1 MDIKGTIK
9 KHGYS
14 QVDVANALGIT
25 RGAFNKTVHNENT
38 SINMLRKIAGVI
50 GCSVSEFFE
59 DEAEVVVQ
67 NGNSITCPMCGEK
80 IPLEV
85 NIKK

>member
-9 KHGYS
+9 KHGFS

-50 GCSVSEFFE
+50 GSSVSEFFE
-59 DEAEVVVQ
+59 DEAEKYD
-67 NGNSITCPMCGEK
+67 GNTITCPKCGEK

>member
-9 KHGYS
+9 KHGFS
-14 QVDVANALGIT
+14 QTKVAELLGVTKGALNQ
-25 RGAFNKTVHNENT
+25 AVHNENT

-50 GCSVSEFFE
+50 GCNVSEFFE
-59 DEAEVVVQ
+59 DEAEVVEQ
-67 NGNSITCPMCGEK
+67 DGNTITCPKCGEI

>member
-9 KHGYS
+9 KHGFS

-50 GCSVSEFFE
+50 GSSVSKFFE
-59 DEAEVVVQ
+59 DEAEKYD
-67 NGNSITCPMCGEK
+67 GNTITCPKCGEK

>member
-59 DEAEVVVQ
+59 DEAPKTDP
-67 NGNSITCPMCGEK
+67 STICCPHCGGK
-80 IPLEV
+80 ISFHG
-85 NIKK
+85 